1 MTRARE
7 RYRSIAA
14 RIGVVWGALV
24 LTATTGGGVFA
35 QVGGSAF
42 LQPWPAIGPAAA
54 THRADHAALP
64 TLASVSAS
72 TPTGAAAES
81 AGSTGR
87 NRHLPSIGLSLLL
100 PGSAQL
106 RRGETGRGLLFLG
119 AEAAIWSAFATYR
132 LQGNARR
139 DSYLEMARLFAHV
152 PNPEGQDDD
161 YYKLLGQISS
171 SEIWDLVVRIDAR
184 RLYGDDLAAREAYLA
199 ANHIPAEQSW
209 EWDSDAARTRYREK
223 RNDSQ
228 QAYRSSRNMIGLAVV
243 NRLAAMFDAVL
254 RDRVTDGTLRAHMT
268 TDPDL
273 GTPRLAVSLALP

>member
-1 MTRARE
+1 MKRARE
-7 RYRSIAA
+7 RYRPAA
-14 RIGVVWGALV
+14 AVVAVICGALALSAV
-24 LTATTGGGVFA
+24 SGDVAFA
-35 QVGGSAF
+35 QASESAF
-42 LQPWPAIGPAAA
+42 LQPRAAIAGDAAILPG
-54 THRADHAALP
+54 HQAAL
-64 TLASVSAS
+64 LSLGSALES
-72 TPTGAAAES
+72 SPTGES
-81 AGSTGR
+81 AGSAGPTGR

-106 RRGETGRGLLFLG
+106 RRGDTGRGLLFLG

-132 LQGNARR
+132 FQGNARR
-139 DSYLEMARLFAHV
+139 DSYLEMARLFGHV
-152 PNPEGQDDD
+152 PHPEGQDDD

-184 RLYGDDLAAREAYLA
+184 RLYGDDLEARDAYLA

-209 EWDSDAARTRYREK
+209 EWDSDAARARYREK

-254 RDRVTDGTLRAHMT
+254 RDRVPDGSLRAQMT